1 MGVQSW
7 EGVSGFDGEA
17 RRAGLLRIRPG
28 ETYTLGPHVLNS
40 EDGVKT
46 PLSGRQL

>member
-1 MGVQSW
+1 MGVQSR

-17 RRAGLLRIRPG
+17 RRAGLLRIRRG

-40 EDGVKT
+40 EDGAN
-46 PLSGRQL
+46 SGL